1 MDTRRAAK
9 AVVLGARVAGKVSES
24 KGRGRRW
31 CELGELGELGE
42 WLRRTVSPPSTCRC
56 VRWRERWLVRGS
68 SMMNWMNSWESGEA
82 SALVQVREMRRW
94 EVGVAGVVDRRAS
107 QSWVESLVCGLDGWE
122 LG

>member
-1 MDTRRAAK
+1 VVRAGRAGRVVEEDGVA
-9 AVVLGARVAGKVSES
+9 AVDVSVREVA
-24 KGRGRRW
+24 
-31 CELGELGELGE
+31 
-42 WLRRTVSPPSTCRC
+42 
-56 VRWRERWLVRGS
+56 ERWLVRGS

-94 EVGVAGVVDRRAS
+94 EVGVAGVVERRAS